1 MKTSYSSIE
10 IDVKS
15 LVEGY
20 ELSGKGA
27 CSTGLLVAP
36 EFVFEFSS
44 SFLVLVNEWEF
55 FKESILVIK

>member
-44 SFLVLVNEWEF
+44 SFLVLVNE
-55 FKESILVIK
+55 